1 MNKKITLIEQI
12 LQQDYYNGN
21 IEEGVLRNDEFSI
34 YTYSD
39 KYTDLIPS
47 LKLRKEIKKFPANMS
62 LIKDDGSVILTVKL
76 SQEEAN
82 TLADELKLF
91 NKDAYSYRLDWRDE
105 RDFRSEERKRFD
117 SLVDRLDSSASY
129 LKYKVKANAPFDS
142 NLKCASDMIN
152 RALKLLEQAKIEL

>member
-21 IEEGVLRNDEFSI
+21 IEEGVLRNDEFTI

-47 LKLRKEIKKFPANMS
+47 LKLRKEIKKLDSMS

-117 SLVDRLDSSASY
+117 SLVDRLDSSAWN
-129 LKYKVKANAPFDS
+129 LKYDAKKNKPLDLNIKA
-142 NLKCASDMIN
+142 ASVMIN
-152 RALKLLEQAKIEL
+152 KALKLLKQAQEELQ

>member
-1 MNKKITLIEQI
+1 MNKKITLIEKI

-21 IEEGVLRNDEFSI
+21 IEEGVLRNNEFSI

-39 KYTDLIPS
+39 KMRYTDLIPS
-47 LKLRKEIKKFPANMS
+47 LKLRKEIKKADTMS

-82 TLADELKLF
+82 ALADEFKY
-91 NKDAYSYRLDWRDE
+91 NQTVYRLDWRDE

-117 SLVDRLDSSASY
+117 SFVSRLDSSVWNLTYDAKKNKP
-129 LKYKVKANAPFDS
+129 LDL
-142 NLKCASDMIN
+142 NLKEASSIIN
-152 RALKLLEQAKIEL
+152 KALKLLKQAEQELK